1 MKHRFVSLSHPCPST
16 LRSVRGLIVCLLA
29 VMLVAVSGH
38 ATSSWAG
45 QTPTEVVERTMKEGN
60 VDAAKIDAVLLVGG
74 MTRVPLLRAASLP
87 KLRGSDV
94 ADPRRQYLDASY
106 IDALASDRFLV
117 ALSSPAAGQPDIA
130 VQLHVVDALVTFPA
144 ECQFAISFSAQDVV
158 SHSHGAESEENLDTL
173 RRLRDLVAELEEMKA
188 VAVRVDQ
195 SWRRNYCDCVNE
207 RDAAED
213 EAKKLRANI
222 QRIGRERDQMIAAN
236 VELQERLSALEDD
249 GK

>member
-1 MKHRFVSLSHPCPST
+1 M
-16 LRSVRGLIVCLLA
+16 
-29 VMLVAVSGH
+29 
-38 ATSSWAG
+38 
-45 QTPTEVVERTMKEGN
+45 
-60 VDAAKIDAVLLVGG
+60 
-74 MTRVPLLRAASLP
+74 
-87 KLRGSDV
+87 
-94 ADPRRQYLDASY
+94 
-106 IDALASDRFLV
+106 
-117 ALSSPAAGQPDIA
+117 
-130 VQLHVVDALVTFPA
+130 
-144 ECQFAISFSAQDVV
+144 
-158 SHSHGAESEENLDTL
+158 SEERETYTAGAPALDLDDIEARCFRVRYNLTQYGVEKLVREDIPAL
-173 RRLRDLVAELEEMKA
+173 IAEVRRLRDLVAELEEMKA